1 MRTTIVTLALA
12 LAAGPVFATPCD
24 EVKAKIV
31 EKVEKKGVK
40 DYTIEAVNPG
50 EEGDRRVVGTCEGGK
65 KKLVYTRGSKEAA
78 PAK

>member
-40 DYTIEAVNPG
+40 NYTVEAVNEG

-65 KKLVYTRGSKEAA
+65 KKLVYTRAKEAA